1 MIRESA
7 MKSYPCG
14 LLTIYT
20 VPRHLHLEQDAGE
33 ERVDQDRQIDSEA
46 SFTVM
51 PNSV

>member
-1 MIRESA
+1 

-20 VPRHLHLEQDAGE
+20 VPRHLNLEQDAAN

-46 SFTVM
+46 SFAVTPSNV
-51 PNSV
+51 